1 MKTINVNIEN
11 NRYYQNNPTYFL
23 ELKQLVEQHPC
34 TFSRTLHRT
43 GYKLINGKTCYFK
56 EFDKTY
62 LKNWIDI
69 NLPLLADKSY
79 TYATKCY
86 WIFHNITDF
95 PRCKNE
101 KCKKQLKQNVG
112 VFGGYPQFC
121 NTKCANSD
129 INRTSTYRQKLVKH
143 YGEDLKGFKKLIS
156 NGWKE
161 HIENDENF
169 ISDVKAKRQKTNIKN
184 GHDKNY
190 TNRDKARETCNKNH
204 GVDNPFQIPSVI
216 EHNKQICRTRYNCDY
231 FLQVPEIY
239 QKGIDKI
246 FKTYGVYNVAQ
257 SSEIR
262 SKIQKRY
269 TYNGILFDSSWELC
283 LYEYLS
289 DHSIDFIY
297 QPNSNF
303 TYTDRTGKLH
313 YYMPD
318 FLLTSSQQFIEIK
331 GDHFF
336 TSDGLPIR
344 NNKYPWFEKYECMVK
359 NNILILTSIQ
369 LAPVFA
375 YIEQKYNVKSY
386 KTYVKKFKNI

>member
-11 NRYYQNNPTYFL
+11 NRYYQNNPAYFL

-43 GYKLINGKTCYFK
+43 GYKLINGK
-56 EFDKTY
+56 
-62 LKNWIDI
+62 N
-69 NLPLLADKSY
+69 
-79 TYATKCY
+79 
-86 WIFHNITDF
+86 
-95 PRCKNE
+95 
-101 KCKKQLKQNVG
+101 
-112 VFGGYPQFC
+112 
-121 NTKCANSD
+121 
-129 INRTSTYRQKLVKH
+129 RQKLVKH

-303 TYTDRTGKLH
+303 TYTDSTGKLH

-318 FLLTSSQQFIEIK
+318 FLLKSSQQFIEIK

-336 TSDGLPIR
+336 LHPMDYQFEIINIHGL
-344 NNKYPWFEKYECMVK
+344 K
-359 NNILILTSIQ
+359 NM
-369 LAPVFA
+369 
-375 YIEQKYNVKSY
+375 NVW
-386 KTYVKKFKNI
+386 